1 VRCRRSRA
9 WRPAPAAGHSSPAPG
24 SCHITPEAVQRFE
37 ALEARYPGE
46 DQVQTSLKE
55 ARRHRDI
62 DAWSRKAEAA
72 VDGDWDT
79 VVTALENLT
88 GLDPNYSDVAARRE
102 QARIAKASSSVAD
115 ARAWVIENDPD
126 TQDDVALTR
135 LDARRLR
142 DLRERLLQSE
152 EPWWT

>member
-1 VRCRRSRA
+1 MSKVRSLRDFQGVSEFDLQPVGIDEVEHLSKAIGNVPNFRTLNPTAVNPSRP
-9 WRPAPAAGHSSPAPG
+9 RLQLLRG
-24 SCHITPEAVQRFE
+24 T
-37 ALEARYPGE
+37 
-46 DQVQTSLKE
+46 
-55 ARRHRDI
+55 
-62 DAWSRKAEAA
+62 
-72 VDGDWDT
+72 
-79 VVTALENLT
+79 
-88 GLDPNYSDVAARRE
+88 
-102 QARIAKASSSVAD
+102 AKASSSSVAD